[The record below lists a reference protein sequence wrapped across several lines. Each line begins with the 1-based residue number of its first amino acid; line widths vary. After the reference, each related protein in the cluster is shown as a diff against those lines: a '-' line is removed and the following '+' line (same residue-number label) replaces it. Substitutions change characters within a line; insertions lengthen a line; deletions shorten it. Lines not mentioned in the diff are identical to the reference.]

1 MGAFCDT
8 GENEGKPGTLA
19 VPCYLI
25 RHGGSWMLWDTG
37 LGDRIAALPHGEM
50 HWLALHGTTN
60 ARIATC
66 SDRPQTRRHRV
77 CRSVPPA
84 RRSHRQHRPVSKR
97 DVHRSVVRSLVGS
110 RKADARRGFRI
121 SNTPA
126 RTREGTNRPMMIATF
141 LATAR
146 CGFSRRRDIR
156 PGTASCRCTCQTPP
170 RCWSPGTCTTLM
182 KTTRKDWSQAKTRA
196 ARRRSHRSI
205 ALRASRRTSMRASSS
220 NIRPRTLQ
228 QCPPSPGTSVDVL
241 A

>member
-1 MGAFCDT
+1 VQRRWWRRPFDVPSASSATVAKPARPILTTETRFYVLDGGRLEFANMGAFCDT

-110 RKADARRGFRI
+110 RKDDARRGFRI

-126 RTREGTNRPMMIATF
+126 RTREGTIVR
-141 LATAR
+141 
-146 CGFSRRRDIR
+146 
-156 PGTASCRCTCQTPP
+156 
-170 RCWSPGTCTTLM
+170 
-182 KTTRKDWSQAKTRA
+182 
-196 ARRRSHRSI
+196 
-205 ALRASRRTSMRASSS
+205 
-220 NIRPRTLQ
+220 
-228 QCPPSPGTSVDVL
+228 
-241 A
+241 